1 MKPFVQ
7 MKSAVTVEHE
17 NGLVIAHRAGDV
29 VAVSELAPRIVEQLE
44 AGDEWLDSLLLQVDE
59 NVAEAV
65 EARKAEVE
73 KEAVLP
79 VVEDDPS
86 TENPVV
92 AQAKRRKKST
102 GAGT

>member
-7 MKSAVTVEHE
+7 MKSAVTLEHE
-17 NGLVIAHRAGDV
+17 NGLVVAHRAGDV
-29 VAVSELAPRIVEQLE
+29 VSVSELSPRVVEDLD
-44 AGDEWLDSLLLQVDE
+44 AGDEWLNSLLLQVGE
-59 NVAEAV
+59 NVAEKV

-73 KEAVLP
+73 KESVLP
-79 VVEDDPS
+79 VVEDDPT